1 MDTEVLGKEQR
12 ILRQVRKTLSNIVKD
27 VTPLGGH
34 SNPLTN
40 STIQEIMDC
49 FDLISE
55 REKVLAGKLGFDEAK
70 PHYAD
75 GKQTDSSALNFV
87 KLSKIR
93 K

>member
-1 MDTEVLGKEQR
+1 
-12 ILRQVRKTLSNIVKD
+12 
-27 VTPLGGH
+27 
-34 SNPLTN
+34 
-40 STIQEIMDC
+40 MDC